1 MGIQTAGAVD
11 ERRKATRWMLRDLQ
25 ALEKMLGD
33 EMFETDV
40 RRIGAEQ
47 EMFLADQSWR
57 PAPAALELLAAIDD
71 PHFTTE
77 VGAFNL
83 EVNLDP
89 RPFLGNCLSAIER
102 QLDHLLVLARDRAA
116 ARGVQVVLTGI
127 LPTIR
132 KGDLGLANMVQNPRY
147 LALNRALTDLRGED
161 YELHIKGT
169 DEVRVRHDSVMAEAC
184 NASFQIHLQ
193 VAPDEFARMY
203 NLSQALAGP
212 VLAGATNSPLLF
224 GRRLWNETRIALF
237 EQAVD
242 TRRPGH
248 HLRERSAR
256 VSFGNRWVEE
266 SIAELYREDISRFRP
281 LLAPDAYHDPFEV
294 LAEGGIP
301 DLAALRLHTGTVWR
315 WNRACYG
322 ITPADPAA
330 ERGALPHLRIENRVL
345 PAGPSVVDEVANM
358 ALWLGLMRA
367 LGNRQVDVSRQL
379 DFEQARGN
387 FVAAARQ
394 GLAAQLTWLDG
405 QDHAASTLLLD
416 VLLPLAHEG
425 LDDVGVD
432 QADRDRYLEVIER
445 RVRSG
450 RTGSRW
456 LLTSLAGL
464 RAQGS
469 VGERLNALTAATVAR
484 QRGHGP
490 VSDWTPASLD
500 EGGGWR
506 HNFVSIEQLMS
517 TDLVTVT
524 EDDPI
529 ELVANMMDWHRVRQ
543 VLVEDDAHRL
553 VGLVSYRQ
561 LLRLS
566 TRGTPPGA
574 LADIL
579 VGDVMR
585 RDPVCVPPD
594 LAPLRALEIMRSFG
608 IGALPVV
615 QNGQLVG
622 LVTEHDFMNAAG
634 VLLLQQL
641 EEEGPPS

>member
-1 MGIQTAGAVD
+1 MGIHTAGAVD

-83 EVNLDP
+83 ELNLDP

-102 QLDHLLVLARDRAA
+102 QLDQLLLLARDRAA

-132 KGDLGLANMVQNPRY
+132 KGDLGLTNMVQNPRY

-193 VAPDEFARMY
+193 VTPDEFARMY

-212 VLAGATNSPLLF
+212 VLAAATNSPLLF

-281 LLAPDAYHDPFEV
+281 LLAPDVYHDPFEV

-301 DLAALRLHTGTVWR
+301 DLSALRLHTGTVWR

-330 ERGALPHLRIENRVL
+330 DRGALPHLRIENRVL

-367 LGNRQVDVSRQL
+367 LGNRQVDVSRQM

-405 QDHAASTLLLD
+405 QDYAASTLLLD

-432 QADRDRYLEVIER
+432 EADRDRYLDVIER

-506 HNFVSIEQLMS
+506 HNFMSIEQLMS
-517 TDLVTVT
+517 TDLVTVA

-543 VLVEDDAHRL
+543 VLVEDDSHRL

-561 LLRLS
+561 VLRLS

-615 QNGQLVG
+615 QDGHLVG

-641 EEEGPPS
+641 EDEGPPS